1 MKKFAFLAITALFA
15 FGAFACSSSSSSDDD
30 DEDIC
35 TTDPTASECQTDTD
49 SGTDSGTD
57 DEL

>member
-15 FGAFACSSSSSSDDD
+15 LGVSACSSSSSSDDD

-35 TTDPTASECQTDTD
+35 TTDPTASECQTD

-57 DEL
+57 EEA

>member
-15 FGAFACSSSSSSDDD
+15 LGASACSSSSSSDDD

-35 TTDPTASECQTDTD
+35 TTDPTASECQTD

-57 DEL
+57 EEA

>member
-1 MKKFAFLAITALFA
+1 MKKFAFLAVTALFA
-15 FGAFACSSSSSSDDD
+15 LGAAACSSSSSSDDDD

-35 TTDPTASECQTDTD
+35 TTDPTASECQTD
-49 SGTDSGTD
+49 SETDSGTD